1 MTTKDCAVF
10 DSDSHVVEPP
20 ALWEKYLAP
29 EYRTL
34 SKHAL
39 WRQDGRTSSYLK
51 VNGEIFRDTTNP
63 NLPRHALWRPGM
75 SWDAIGELD
84 PHTRH
89 PMTEGASDPKA
100 RLADMDRHGITCQ
113 VVYPTLF
120 LVTLAEE
127 LGLERAL
134 CQAYNRFMSEACA
147 KSRGRI
153 YFAAVVPTQYAPDA
167 IQVAREAK
175 ELGAVSVM
183 VPGLLWDKPLSDE
196 SFLPFYEELARL
208 NLPLGVHVAWGSP
221 SLTNIFSKPEDGAFG
236 SFILPVVMGF
246 WSLMTTGVYDRFPE
260 LKVAFLEAGCEW
272 PPYAINQL
280 DRAYHQGRYELR
292 QAPSDYLRLGNIYLA
307 CEAEEDLEYVLRY
320 VPDDQLTI
328 ASDYPHADPS
338 MEEDIVHALEEH
350 QAKLPAS
357 TREKILSANPIR
369 LYNLSL

>member
-1 MTTKDCAVF
+1 MKVVDA
-10 DSDSHVVEPP
+10 DAHVEENE
-20 ALWEKYLAP
+20 AIWRHLDP
-29 EYRTL
+29 EFR
-34 SKHAL
+34 
-39 WRQDGRTSSYLK
+39 GR
-51 VNGEIFRDTTNP
+51 
-63 NLPRHALWRPGM
+63 RP
-75 SWDAIGELD
+75 IPLTFPQGELSG
-84 PHTRH
+84 PYANSNAVWMIEGKVFPKQQGRGYHTFATPPLSARAQAK
-89 PMTEGASDPKA
+89 PYSIGAQDMTDVPA

-147 KSRGRI
+147 KSQGRI
-153 YFAAVVPTQYAPDA
+153 YFAAVVPTQHAPDA
-167 IQVAREAK
+167 IKVAREAK

-272 PPYAINQL
+272 LPYAINQL
-280 DRAYHQGRYELR
+280 DRAYHQGRYKLR

>member
-1 MTTKDCAVF
+1 MKVVDA
-10 DSDSHVVEPP
+10 DAHVEENEAMWTHLDAEFRGRRPIP
-20 ALWEKYLAP
+20 LTFP
-29 EYRTL
+29 E
-34 SKHAL
+34 
-39 WRQDGRTSSYLK
+39 
-51 VNGEIFRDTTNP
+51 
-63 NLPRHALWRPGM
+63 
-75 SWDAIGELD
+75 GELSG
-84 PHTRH
+84 PYSNSNAVWMIEGKIFPKQQGRGYHTFATPPLSARARAK
-89 PMTEGASDPKA
+89 PYSIGAQDMTDVPA
-100 RLADMDRHGITCQ
+100 RLADMDQHGITCQ

-147 KSRGRI
+147 KSQGRI

-196 SFLPFYEELARL
+196 SFLPFYEELAKL

-246 WSLMTTGVYDRFPE
+246 WSLMVTGVYDRFPE
-260 LKVAFLEAGCEW
+260 LKVAFLEAGCESL
-272 PPYAINQL
+272 PYAINQL
-280 DRAYHQGRYELR
+280 DRSYHQGRYKLR
-292 QAPSDYLRLGNIYLA
+292 HAPSEYLRLGNIYLA

-320 VPDDQLTI
+320 IQDDQLSI
-328 ASDYPHADPS
+328 ASLQWKRTSSRRSRSIRPS
-338 MEEDIVHALEEH
+338 CRPRRGRKSCP
-350 QAKLPAS
+350 Q
-357 TREKILSANPIR
+357 IR
-369 LYNLSL
+369 SGCTT